1 MTENGKKEPS
11 RGDCKH
17 RRRRSWKSSSSP
29 YTHTHRENGCCQ
41 RVFLFFKRP
50 EKSLSSLLPCRERK
64 RETIYSVK
72 SR

>member
-17 RRRRSWKSSSSP
+17 RRRSWKKLSL
-29 YTHTHRENGCCQ
+29 HTQ
-41 RVFLFFKRP
+41 RKRMLSKGFLFFKRP
-50 EKSLSSLLPCRERK
+50 EKYLSSLLPCRERK